1 MKVPDEHSTTVGLLA
16 FAVVE
21 LAFLFASIES
31 LSPVMAQQTTDTT
44 TVVPEI
50 SETMELRQLLVIY
63 NDPFYQ
69 STSGNLTSMRIVSVS
84 PSVVIQEQSF
94 VERAFMR
101 NIGNVTTILTF
112 VDNINHGE
120 GIVQGAGRGIIS
132 TDNGDLI
139 RLTLHSLGLLTGFD
153 NDNNND
159 TSTTTE
165 NDTLNTERTTTY
177 RGIVF
182 FDTDS
187 ERLSFMNNVVGLYIT
202 QVNEENGTSF
212 RQIWEWRN
220 N

>member
-1 MKVPDEHSTTVGLLA
+1 MTIDNEPL
-16 FAVVE
+16 
-21 LAFLFASIES
+21 
-31 LSPVMAQQTTDTT
+31 
-44 TVVPEI
+44 
-50 SETMELRQLLVIY
+50 
-63 NDPFYQ
+63 YQ

-94 VERAFMR
+94 VERAFMKD
-101 NIGNVTTILTF
+101 IGNVTTILTF
-112 VDNINHGE
+112 VDNINHDE

-132 TDNGDLI
+132 ADNGDLI
-139 RLTLHSLGLLTGFD
+139 RLTLYSLGLLTGFD
-153 NDNNND
+153 NGNNND

-165 NDTLNTERTTTY
+165 NDTLNTERITRY

-187 ERLSFMNNVVGLYIT
+187 ERLSFLNNVVGLYVT
-202 QVNEENGTSF
+202 QVNEENGTSL